1 MAAQGRGP
9 HRLLDSARKPRPRP
23 SDARPRARPRL
34 RALRG
39 APLALDF
46 ARSVVREDE
55 IYMSVNKDNAAS
67 LRVQQKNG
75 AYIHHSD
82 DKQHYTRIKL

>member
-1 MAAQGRGP
+1 MGRHKGCS
-9 HRLLDSARKPRPRP
+9 L
-23 SDARPRARPRL
+23 
-34 RALRG
+34 ALASGGGGLGRRG
-39 APLALDF
+39 GALALDF
-46 ARSVVREDE
+46 ARAVVREDE
-55 IYMSVNKDNAAS
+55 IYMSVNKDNPAS